1 MKLKKDEPESE
12 PEGEDLDKNTSDHDP
27 GDEDEDEFIEN
38 EFDNGND
45 YQDFWDN
52 DVKPEKR
59 SYKRKKYEYE
69 DTEDDMGAKKRKKKW
84 VKDAKRCDGCNFVTS
99 SQKKYD
105 RHMFEL
111 HEQTMCNICG
121 MNFTGLDFAEY
132 FSHTLEHRDGPK
144 EAKIAKAKDL
154 EPKMCPHCGV
164 VVKHLWPHIKYV
176 HEKAGHK
183 KCPHC
188 DYVNY
193 GKALKNHIKFQHT
206 SDIAVNCPW
215 CGKYMK
221 NLQRH
226 LNETQCNVPEE
237 ERKVKPT
244 VMCEYCH
251 KVLKTKKSLKQH
263 IQVVHASADEMFQ
276 CDQCS
281 FKSKYKPNLRM
292 HIKTVH
298 ERRSAK
304 EVCPK
309 CNKTCVNLEWH
320 LENYHNI
327 GPL

>member
-1 MKLKKDEPESE
+1 MLDSDMKK
-12 PEGEDLDKNTSDHDP
+12 H
-27 GDEDEDEFIEN
+27 I
-38 EFDNGND
+38 
-45 YQDFWDN
+45 
-52 DVKPEKR
+52 R
-59 SYKRKKYEYE
+59 R
-69 DTEDDMGAKKRKKKW
+69 R
-84 VKDAKRCDGCNFVTS
+84 
-99 SQKKYD
+99 
-105 RHMFEL
+105 
-111 HEQTMCNICG
+111 HEQSN
-121 MNFTGLDFAEY
+121 
-132 FSHTLEHRDGPK
+132 P
-144 EAKIAKAKDL
+144 
-154 EPKMCPHCGV
+154 
-164 VVKHLWPHIKYV
+164 
-176 HEKAGHK
+176 
-183 KCPHC
+183 
-188 DYVNY
+188 
-193 GKALKNHIKFQHT
+193 
-206 SDIAVNCPW
+206 VNCPW
-215 CGKYMK
+215 CGKFVK
-221 NLQRH
+221 CLDQHLQR
-226 LNETQCNVPEE
+226 TKCNVPEE